1 MQTQPGGCTQPSA
14 VRFVLPQGLPPRLVS
29 ALPSVPRGV
38 ERLQDPSGYRECGT
52 DVLFLVLR
60 EKSQQRVVISLQ
72 FVSSMRHLS
81 SEQTAY
87 TWNQPH
93 GCEWVPEAV
102 GFAMN

>member
-52 DVLFLVLR
+52 NVLFLVLR

-81 SEQTAY
+81 SEQTE
-87 TWNQPH
+87 P
-93 GCEWVPEAV
+93 VPRTSLMGV
-102 GFAMN
+102 NGSQRQLVLQ